1 MNETAFSFDPDW
13 MGTLTAP
20 FMTNAFLA
28 GLCIALAAGV
38 MGYFTIARSF
48 HVRRACAG
56 AHRTARSD
64 RSRAVGSAGQCRS
77 RVFALGGALVI
88 GALGKKASQRR
99 NRHRNRI
106 GVRHRHGSV
115 FRTLVQFRLA
125 ADAIDSFR
133 LHPDDHG
140 RADRRICGFRRV
152 VAGRFGRYLSTAA
165 VQLA

>member
-38 MGYFTIARSF
+38 MGYFTIARHSTF
-48 HVRRACAG
+48 AAHALAHIGLPG
-56 AHRTARSD
+56 AT
-64 RSRAVGSAGQCRS
+64 GQCRS
-77 RVFALGGALVI
+77 RRVRSRRSI
-88 GALGKKASQRR
+88 GDRRTGQKGIATR

>member
-38 MGYFTIARSF
+38 MGYFTIARHSTF
-48 HVRRACAG
+48 AAHALAHIGLPG
-56 AHRTARSD
+56 ATG
-64 RSRAVGSAGQCRS
+64 AVLLGLPVSAGLG
-77 RVFALGGALVI
+77 VFALGGALVI
-88 GALGKKASQRR
+88 GALGKKASQRE
-99 NRHRNRI
+99 I
-106 GVRHRHGSV
+106 ATGTV

-140 RADRRICGFRRV
+140 RADRRVCGFRRV